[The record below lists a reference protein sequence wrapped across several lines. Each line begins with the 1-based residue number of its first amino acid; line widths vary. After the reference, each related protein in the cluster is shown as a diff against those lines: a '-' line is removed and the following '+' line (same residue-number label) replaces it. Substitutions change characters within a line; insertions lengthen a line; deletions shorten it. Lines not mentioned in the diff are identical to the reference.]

1 MQLCEDIVHVDPL
14 SPTYP
19 RIDTLQPKKQK
30 GKSSMKEVNS
40 TKSITEIYA
49 STRPYPSWW
58 SEFEES
64 KILRRRKSMGDSI
77 LERNLCFVD
86 CPGCPSHS
94 GSYSLEPIIR
104 YMESQLQRT
113 ISAVNTGDS
122 DLVSLLS
129 GNGGWQVDAVFYLIS
144 ESSSPI

>member
-1 MQLCEDIVHVDPL
+1 
-14 SPTYP
+14 
-19 RIDTLQPKKQK
+19 
-30 GKSSMKEVNS
+30 MKEVNS

-86 CPGCPSHS
+86 CPGCQSHS
-94 GSYSLEPIIR
+94 GSDSLEPIIR

-113 ISAVNTGDS
+113 ISAVNTADS